1 MNDAKV
7 YTTLQKAAHC
17 ALVPKRVHQIQAS
30 NLNLNRQA
38 FLFSTFS
45 NPSTNALL
53 KARRN
58 EVSMRA
64 ANVDS
69 DLIKREPSPDVL
81 STIRTADAF
90 CFDVDS
96 TFCQDESIDEIAAF
110 LGVGDE
116 VAALTARAMGGT
128 VLFQD
133 ALRDRLGVMK
143 PSASDIENYL
153 TSHPPLISPGIP
165 DLLSTLRKLGKEV
178 FLVSGGFRQ
187 IIHPLAAGLD
197 ISLTHVFANT
207 ILFNKEDG
215 SYAGFDPGEFTSH
228 SGGKAE
234 AVVHIKKN
242 WGLKKIIIVGDGA
255 TDAEAKQPGGADAF
269 IGYGGTV
276 YRENIAERADW
287 YVMKIEEITN
297 ALKMIENK

>member
-1 MNDAKV
+1 MNTAKV
-7 YTTLQKAAHC
+7 YTTPPKAAHC
-17 ALVPKRVHQIQAS
+17 ALVTKGFHQNQTS
-30 NLNLNRQA
+30 SLNSNRQA
-38 FLFSTFS
+38 FLFSTFC
-45 NPSTNALL
+45 NPSANAVL
-53 KARRN
+53 KIHRN
-58 EVSMRA
+58 AVKMQA
-64 ANVDS
+64 ANVNS
-69 DLIKREPSPDVL
+69 DLVKREPSPDVL
-81 STIRTADAF
+81 STIRAADAF

-96 TFCQDESIDEIAAF
+96 TFCKDESIDEIAAF

-143 PSASDIENYL
+143 PSASDIKKYL
-153 TSHPPLISPGIP
+153 ASHPPLISPGINE
-165 DLLSTLRKLGKEV
+165 LLSTLRKQGKDV

-187 IIHPLAAGLD
+187 IIHPLAEGLD
-197 ISLTHVFANT
+197 IPVAHVFANT

-215 SYAGFDPGEFTSH
+215 SYAGFDPAEFTSH

-242 WGLKKIIIVGDGA
+242 WGLNKIIMVGDGA

-269 IGYGGTV
+269 VGYGGTV

-287 YVMKIEEITN
+287 YVMRIEEITN
-297 ALKMIENK
+297 ALKFY

>member
-1 MNDAKV
+1 MNTV
-7 YTTLQKAAHC
+7 NIYTNPHKAAHC
-17 ALVPKRVHQIQAS
+17 ALLPNTSIQIQTPKFHP
-30 NLNLNRQA
+30 NRKA
-38 FLFSTFS
+38 FV
-45 NPSTNALL
+45 STNFANSFANAEL
-53 KARRN
+53 RTQRN
-58 EVSMRA
+58 TVMHA
-64 ANVDS
+64 ANVNS
-69 DLIKREPSPDVL
+69 NLVKRDPSPDVL
-81 STIRTADAF
+81 STIRSADAF

-96 TFCQDESIDEIAAF
+96 TFCEDESIDEIAAF
-110 LGVGDE
+110 LGVGDQ

-133 ALRDRLGVMK
+133 ALRDRLAVMK
-143 PSASDIENYL
+143 PSFSDIEKYL
-153 TSHPPLISPGIP
+153 ASHPPLVSPGIP
-165 DLLSTLRKLGKEV
+165 ELLNTLRQQGKEI

-197 ISLTHVFANT
+197 IPVTQVFANT
-207 ILFNKEDG
+207 ILFDENDG

-234 AVVHIKKN
+234 AVVHIKKQ
-242 WGLKKIIIVGDGA
+242 WGLSKIIMVGDGA

-276 YRENIAERADW
+276 FRENIAERADW

-297 ALKMIENK
+297 ALK

>member
-1 MNDAKV
+1 MNTAKFS
-7 YTTLQKAAHC
+7 TTPQKAAHC
-17 ALVPKRVHQIQAS
+17 ALAPKGFDHQNQNLKLHQKAFVPNSS
-30 NLNLNRQA
+30 NLLA
-38 FLFSTFS
+38 
-45 NPSTNALL
+45 NATL
-53 KARRN
+53 KTRRN
-58 EVSMRA
+58 TVTMRA
-64 ANVDS
+64 ANVNS
-69 DLIKREPSPDVL
+69 DLVKREPSPDVL

-96 TFCQDESIDEIAAF
+96 TFCEDESIDEIAAF
-110 LGVGDE
+110 LGVGDQ

-143 PSASDIENYL
+143 PSATDIEKYL
-153 TSHPPLISPGIP
+153 ATHPPLISPGIP
-165 DLLSTLRKLGKEV
+165 ELLHTLRRQGKEI

-197 ISLTHVFANT
+197 IPLTHVFANT
-207 ILFNKEDG
+207 ILFDEKDG
-215 SYAGFDPGEFTSH
+215 SYTGFDPAEFTSH

-242 WGLKKIIIVGDGA
+242 WGLKKIVMVGDGA

-287 YVMKIEEITN
+287 YVMKIEEITH
-297 ALKMIENK
+297 ALK

>member
-1 MNDAKV
+1 MNTAKV
-7 YTTLQKAAHC
+7 YTTPGKAAHC
-17 ALVPKRVHQIQAS
+17 ALVPRSFHPNQAS
-30 NLNLNRQA
+30 NSIFNRQA
-38 FLFSTFS
+38 FPFSTLL
-45 NPSTNALL
+45 NPCITAVLS
-53 KARRN
+53 ARR
-58 EVSMRA
+58 STSRMHA
-64 ANVDS
+64 ANVNS

-96 TFCQDESIDEIAAF
+96 TFCEDESIDEIAAF

-116 VAALTARAMGGT
+116 VAAVTARAMGGT

-143 PSASDIENYL
+143 PSASDIKNFL
-153 TSHPPLISPGIP
+153 ASHPHLISPGIP
-165 DLLSTLRKLGKEV
+165 NLLSTLRKQGKEI

-197 ISLTHVFANT
+197 IPLTHVFANR
-207 ILFNKEDG
+207 ILFNEEDG
-215 SYAGFDPGEFTSH
+215 SYAGFDPAEFTSR

-242 WGLKKIIIVGDGA
+242 WGLKKIVMVGDGA

-276 YRENIAERADW
+276 YREKIAERADL

-297 ALKMIENK
+297 ALK

>member
-1 MNDAKV
+1 MNTAQV
-7 YTTLQKAAHC
+7 YTTPQKAAHC
-17 ALVPKRVHQIQAS
+17 ALVSKRFLNQHLKSIS
-30 NLNLNRQA
+30 NHKQT
-38 FLFSTFS
+38 LFSS
-45 NPSTNALL
+45 NRLFNSFANGALNSN
-53 KARRN
+53 RN
-58 EVSMRA
+58 TVMHA
-64 ANVDS
+64 ANVNS
-69 DLIKREPSPDVL
+69 DLVKREPSPDVL
-81 STIRTADAF
+81 STIRSADAF

-96 TFCQDESIDEIAAF
+96 TFCEDESIDEIAAF

-143 PSASDIENYL
+143 PSSSDIVKYL
-153 TSHPPLISPGIP
+153 ASHPPLISPGIP
-165 DLLSTLRKLGKEV
+165 ELLNTLRKQGKEV

-197 ISLTHVFANT
+197 IPVNHVFANT
-207 ILFNKEDG
+207 ILFDQNDG
-215 SYAGFDPGEFTSH
+215 SYAGFDPAEFTSH

-242 WGLKKIIIVGDGA
+242 WGLKKIIMVGDGA

-276 YRENIAERADW
+276 YRENIAEKADW

-297 ALKMIENK
+297 ALK